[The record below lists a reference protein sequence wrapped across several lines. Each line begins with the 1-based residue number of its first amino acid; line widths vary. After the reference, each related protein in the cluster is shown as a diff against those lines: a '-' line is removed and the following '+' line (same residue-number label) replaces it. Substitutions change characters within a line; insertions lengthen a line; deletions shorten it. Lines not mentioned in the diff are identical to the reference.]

1 MTSPS
6 VPLRIAFWNTWL
18 LRPRLWSGG
27 PVLPGGDRLF
37 APAVPARA
45 PLVAAAVR
53 GRFDVCAMS
62 EVFDPV
68 EQNAVS
74 AGLPGY
80 RTVAG
85 PGQQGLRRTG
95 SGLLTAVDESK
106 VDVTASVP
114 CVYRTG
120 GDLRDSDT
128 FATKGALLVR
138 VRVAP
143 DLPEVDVVSTHLF
156 AGGELLPI
164 PGAENRTRHHEA
176 RLRQLAELVAFI
188 EAHRSPTNPLVVLGD
203 FNVSAHDPDP
213 DLTDPTSRYRALADH
228 LEPLG
233 LRDVWADH
241 GIGPGHT
248 CTFRNPADLPADP
261 DDPDQVVDDPNADPA
276 TAAGERID
284 YVWVAPPTDGAT
296 AVDVDRPRRWAFTGR
311 GVQGGPAGSLSDH
324 LALST
329 TLHLRRVN

>member
-1 MTSPS
+1 MTNPS

-18 LRPRLWSGG
+18 LRPRLWAGG
-27 PVLPGGDRLF
+27 PAVPGGDRLF

-45 PLVAAAVR
+45 PLVADAVR

-68 EQNAVS
+68 EQDAVS

-95 SGLLTAVDESK
+95 SGLMTVVDES
-106 VDVTASVP
+106 VADVTASVP
-114 CVYRTG
+114 CAYRTG

-143 DLPEVDVVSTHLF
+143 DLPEIDVVSTHLF

-164 PGAENRTRHHEA
+164 PGAENRTRHHQA
-176 RLRQLAELVAFI
+176 RLRQLGELVAFI
-188 EAHRSPTNPLVVLGD
+188 EANRSPANPLVVLGD
-203 FNVSAHDPDP
+203 FNVDATDP
-213 DLTDPTSRYRALADH
+213 DLADPTSRYRDLANH
-228 LEPLG
+228 LQPLG

-248 CTFRNPADLPADP
+248 CTFTSAADLPVDP
-261 DDPDQVVDDPNADPA
+261 DDADQVVDDPDADPA
-276 TAAGERID
+276 TAAGQRID
-284 YVWVAPPTDGAT
+284 YLWMSPPADGAT
-296 AVDVDRPRRWAFTGR
+296 TVTVDRPRRWAFTGR
-311 GVQGGPAGSLSDH
+311 GVRGGRAGSLSDH

-329 TLHLRRVN
+329 TLHLCRAD